1 MLTFIC
7 DVRYIG
13 DMTGVRERARAATT
27 AEIIRLARVQMATD
41 GAAALSLRA
50 IAREMGM
57 VSSAIYRYYPS
68 RDDLLTALIVDSY
81 DRLGIAAELAD
92 ASVRRRADIR
102 ARWRAVARAVREW
115 AMEHPSEWAL
125 LYGTPVPG
133 YVAPPDTIGPAGRYT
148 AVLLLILGDAAA
160 NGVRHPTAVPRHLK
174 ADLAR
179 MRAEYAPGVPDG
191 TLAAGLGAWAALLGA
206 VTLEVFGH
214 LRNVVDAPGALFDAV
229 VEHHAVAIMPGTEP

>member
-1 MLTFIC
+1 
-7 DVRYIG
+7 
-13 DMTGVRERARAATT
+13 MTGVRERARAAAT
-27 AEIIRLARVQMATD
+27 AEIIRLARVQMAAE

-57 VSSAIYRYYPS
+57 VSSAIYRYFPS

-81 DRLGIAAELAD
+81 DRLGIAAEVAD

-102 ARWRAVARAVREW
+102 GRWRAVARAVRAW
-115 AMEHPSEWAL
+115 AIEYPSEWAL

-148 AVLLLILGDAAA
+148 AVLLGILADATAD
-160 NGVRHPTAVPRHLK
+160 GVRHSTVVPRHLK
-174 ADLAR
+174 SDLSR
-179 MRAEYAPGVPDG
+179 MRAEYAPGVPDA

-229 VEHHAVAIMPGTEP
+229 VEHHAEALVPGTGA